1 MPKAK
6 LWTTGATATAVRAS
20 NLPVYRFSYRRVLGL
35 LALAVLIAIAA
46 VLISP
51 AVPSAPTVL
60 PVSAWLLV
68 GIMVMASL
76 AAVPKDRFV
85 VTVLSQRH
93 PASPG
98 PRLESVTAALP
109 LRR

>member
-1 MPKAK
+1 
-6 LWTTGATATAVRAS
+6 
-20 NLPVYRFSYRRVLGL
+20 VLGL

-76 AAVPKDRFV
+76 AAVPTDRCV
-85 VTVLSQRH
+85 VTVLSQPH

-98 PRLESVTAALP
+98 PRRESVTAALP

>member
-1 MPKAK
+1 MF
-6 LWTTGATATAVRAS
+6 
-20 NLPVYRFSYRRVLGL
+20 RFSHRRVLGL

-68 GIMVMASL
+68 GIMVMASF
-76 AAVPKDRFV
+76 AAVPTDRCL
-85 VTVLSQRH
+85 VTVLSQLH
-93 PASPG
+93 PTSPDAS
-98 PRLESVTAALP
+98 LEFVTAGLP

>member
-1 MPKAK
+1 MRP
-6 LWTTGATATAVRAS
+6 WIGATAAAVRAS
-20 NLPVYRFSYRRVLGL
+20 NLAVYRFSHRRVLGL

-68 GIMVMASL
+68 GIIVMASL
-76 AAVPKDRFV
+76 AAVATDRSV
-85 VTVLSQRH
+85 VTVLSQPH
-93 PASPG
+93 PTSLAA
-98 PRLESVTAALP
+98 RVESVTVALP

>member
-1 MPKAK
+1 MI
-6 LWTTGATATAVRAS
+6 RAS
-20 NLPVYRFSYRRVLGL
+20 NDRVYCSSHRRVLGL

-76 AAVPKDRFV
+76 AAVPADRSV
-85 VTVLSQRH
+85 VIGLSQPH
-93 PASPG
+93 PTSPG
-98 PRLESVTAALP
+98 AALELVTAGLP